1 MHLKTLVLKGFK
13 SFASATT
20 LHLEPGI
27 TCVVGPNGS
36 GKSNVV
42 DALAWV
48 MGEQGAR
55 SLRGGTMQDVIFA
68 GTAKTAA
75 GGGRPPLGRA
85 EVSLTIDNADGALP
99 FAAPEVT
106 ITRTMFRT
114 GGSEYAINGTPA
126 RLLDVTELLSDT
138 GIGREMHVIVG
149 QGQLDAV
156 LHATPE
162 ERRGFIEEAA
172 GVLKHRKRK
181 EKALRT
187 LDAMQ
192 ANVVRLTDLSAEV
205 RRQLGPLARQADV
218 ARRAQVVQADARDAR
233 ARLLADDVAQARAA
247 LEAELADEA
256 AAAGHLARLEEQL
269 AAARARLEAAT
280 GAERAAAQVLGPA
293 EQACHA
299 LVAQREGLRGT
310 AALAAERERSLRSLV
325 AAPVGAGRDPDE
337 LDAAAQ
343 RAREAERALAAQVVA
358 ARSALAAATA
368 AVRAAEAEQAAHER
382 AVAAAAR
389 EAADRRERRA
399 RLEGAAAAA
408 RGRLEAARSEAARAS
423 EQLAAARQRDDAA
436 QRALAEA
443 EGSGAAGPGGADA
456 GGDDPVG
463 AEAAA
468 AASSLA
474 GAEARLGAARAAERA
489 AERDRAGAAARLE
502 ALEMGLADRRDG
514 AGVLLAAGARLPGM
528 LGSLAGLLGVE
539 PGAED
544 VVTAA
549 LGDLAEAVA
558 VESLDAAVDAL
569 RLLRSEGAGRADLV
583 VLAGGGPQAAGGAPD
598 GSRRARRA
606 AHAPD
611 DPAAA
616 SGAPG
621 DRATELVRALA
632 RDLDGVAGVEGARPV
647 AALVSAEGGTDGSG
661 EGDGVGRAVA
671 GLLAAH
677 VAVPGLAQARALVAA
692 RPALVAVTEAG
703 EVLRAGAARG
713 GAASGT
719 SRVHVQ
725 AAADAAREALADLE
739 RDGAAARDELD
750 AAQQAV
756 ERASTRRDAALA
768 ELSARDAAAAQ
779 VARVVGERTAA
790 ARGAAAEVR
799 RAAEALGR
807 ADAAVA
813 AQTQRV
819 DALEGDLAA
828 ARDGDA
834 AALGA
839 AGETAG
845 EVAAAGASATEGL
858 GAAEGPAEHSRH
870 LAGASTAARAAEVE
884 ARLALRTAEERDRA
898 SSGRADGLARA
909 ARTER
914 AARERALE
922 QAARHRAGLAVAAAV
937 GAGAATAL
945 EVLEE
950 VLAGASRTRD
960 EAAEQRRLA
969 AQEAATGRAA
979 VDGLTAEVAALT
991 DAAHRE
997 EVARVEQRAVL
1008 DALCARAP
1016 QELGLEADVLVAE
1029 FGPDR
1034 LVPSSATA
1042 PPEGGV
1048 APPGTP
1054 YVRAEQEARLAR
1066 AERDLKRLGRVNPL
1080 ALEEFSALEERSAFL
1095 TTQLEDLRTTRAD
1108 LLEIVR
1114 TVDER
1119 VQQAFAEAFADT
1131 AAAFERIFPRLFP
1144 GGEGRLV
1151 LTDPSD
1157 LLTSGVEVEARPAGK
1172 RVKRLSLLSGGER
1185 SLTAVGLLVAI
1196 FTARPSP
1203 FYVLDEVEAALDDAN
1218 LRRLLAVLEELRATS
1233 QLIVITHQERTME
1246 VADAL
1251 YGITMRSDGVTT
1263 AVGQRLRERAPTA

>member
-181 EKALRT
+181 EKALRK

-192 ANVVRLTDLSAEV
+192 ANLVRLTDLSAEV

-233 ARLLADDVAQARAA
+233 ARLLADDVAQAGAA

-256 AAAGHLARLEEQL
+256 VAADHLARLEEQL
-269 AAARARLEAAT
+269 AAARARLHAAT
-280 GAERAAAQVLGPA
+280 TAERTAAQVLAPA

-310 AALAAERERSLRSLV
+310 AALAAERERSLRSLA
-325 AAPVGAGRDPDE
+325 AAPVGTGRDPDE

-343 RAREAERALAAQVVA
+343 RAREAEQALAAQVVA
-358 ARSALAAATA
+358 ARSALQAASA

-399 RLEGAAAAA
+399 RLEGGAAAA
-408 RGRLEAARSEAARAS
+408 RGRLEAARAEAARAS
-423 EQLAAARQRDDAA
+423 EQLAAARERDDAA
-436 QRALAEA
+436 QRALARA
-443 EGSGAAGPGGADA
+443 GGSGAAGPTGA
-456 GGDDPVG
+456 GGEPGADPVG
-463 AEAAA
+463 EEAAA

-474 GAEARLGAARAAERA
+474 DAEARLGAARAAERA

-514 AGVLLAAGARLPGM
+514 PGVLLAAGARLPGV
-528 LGSLAGLLGVE
+528 LGSLAGLLRVE

-583 VLAGGGPQAAGGAPD
+583 VLSGSAAQTAAGAPD

-611 DPAAA
+611 APTAA

-621 DRATELVRALA
+621 DRAAELVRALA
-632 RDLDGVAGVEGARPV
+632 RDLEGVAGVEGARPV
-647 AALVSAEGGTDGSG
+647 AALVSVDGGVGGGVGGGGEGGGQ
-661 EGDGVGRAVA
+661 DGVGRAVA

-692 RPALVAVTEAG
+692 RPSLVAVTEAG

-725 AAADAAREALADLE
+725 AAADAAREALAGLE
-739 RDGAAARDELD
+739 RSGAAARAELA
-750 AAQQAV
+750 AAQEAA
-756 ERASTRRDAALA
+756 ERARARRDAALA
-768 ELSARDAAAAQ
+768 DLSARDAAAAQ

-790 ARGAAAEVR
+790 ARAAAAEVR
-799 RAAEALGR
+799 RATEALAR
-807 ADAAVA
+807 ADASAA
-813 AQTQRV
+813 AQAQRLE
-819 DALEGDLAA
+819 ALQGELAA
-828 ARDGDA
+828 AEAADSA
-834 AALGA
+834 AAPA
-839 AGETAG
+839 AGG
-845 EVAAAGASATEGL
+845 DPAAGGADET
-858 GAAEGPAEHSRH
+858 GAAERSRL

-922 QAARHRAGLAVAAAV
+922 QAARHRAALAVAAAV

-945 EVLEE
+945 DVLEE
-950 VLAGASRTRD
+950 VLAGASRTRE
-960 EAAEQRRLA
+960 EAAEQRRAA
-969 AQEAATGRAA
+969 AQEVGSGRAG
-979 VDGLTAEVAALT
+979 VDRLAAEVAALT

-997 EVARVEQRAVL
+997 EVARVEQRALL

-1034 LVPSSATA
+1034 LVPTSAA
-1042 PPEGGV
+1042 PPPEGEEAPSGV
-1048 APPGTP
+1048 P

-1095 TTQLEDLRTTRAD
+1095 TAQLDDLRTTRAD